1 MNEPHRTLIESS
13 SGACASSLVLQT
25 TAGET
30 YVPSE
35 LLQQLRRARAAA
47 IEAARRA
54 RASVAE

>member
-1 MNEPHRTLIESS
+1 MNDTHRTCSEFS
-13 SGACASSLVLQT
+13 SGASEGELVLQT

-30 YVPSE
+30 FVPSE

-54 RASVAE
+54 RLSVAE